1 MGLQVPRLRGKSILG
16 VPPCGCR
23 EVTRGEVAAKSVREG
38 LGHMAMRQRSSSPMK
53 LREMRND
60 EKASCWGT
68 MNWQILQG
76 LVYCC
81 IISSREVGKLLGQ
94 IWSSIL
100 FLYSLRYNGV
110 HIFKYLKKSQ
120 KIYYGMWKLHWI
132 QISVSIFL
140 YNICGCLYAVRP
152 KILTTW
158 PFAKKVC
165 DTWIKP

>member
-38 LGHMAMRQRSSSPMK
+38 VGHMAMRQRSSSPMK

-100 FLYSLRYNGV
+100 FYTAWDITVFIFLSIWKKVKKYIMVCENYIEFKFRYPFSC
-110 HIFKYLKKSQ
+110 I
-120 KIYYGMWKLHWI
+120 
-132 QISVSIFL
+132 ISV
-140 YNICGCLYAVRP
+140 AVYM
-152 KILTTW
+152 L
-158 PFAKKVC
+158 
-165 DTWIKP
+165 